1 MANLSI
7 RRLDEETVTRLKMR
21 AEREGV
27 SVEETVRRI
36 LRTAVVDE
44 EPLGSLIRR
53 IVGKGLDLD
62 LPKREPDIPID
73 FSTDDYGRDREGH
86 GQFDRVQESA
96 SRYQSTNS
104 MHRRSCSGWYGPG
117 SNNRECT
124 PSLLRIMMAW
134 SSRVVRSHNQV
145 SASRS

>member
-53 IVGKGLDLD
+53 IVGKGFDLD

-73 FSTDDYGRDREGH
+73 FSTDDYGRDR
-86 GQFDRVQESA
+86 
-96 SRYQSTNS
+96 
-104 MHRRSCSGWYGPG
+104 
-117 SNNRECT
+117 
-124 PSLLRIMMAW
+124 
-134 SSRVVRSHNQV
+134 
-145 SASRS
+145 